1 LAGGDLK
8 VNETFLVKVRF
19 RGEAG
24 YREVVGWLL
33 RNDGKRL
40 YIKPIGKDGEERV
53 SKSDVEELEIM
64 GAIYRD

>member
-1 LAGGDLK
+1 MEEK
-8 VNETFLVKVRF
+8 FLVRVRF
-19 RGEAG
+19 RNDAG

-40 YIKPIGKDGEERV
+40 TIKPLGEDGEEKIPRA
-53 SKSDVEELEIM
+53 DLEELEIL

>member
-1 LAGGDLK
+1 M
-8 VNETFLVKVRF
+8 NETFLVKVRF

>member
-1 LAGGDLK
+1 M
-8 VNETFLVKVRF
+8 NETFLVRVRF

-33 RNDGKRL
+33 RHDGRKL
-40 YIKPIGKDGEERV
+40 TIKPIGEDGEERV
-53 SKSDVEELEIM
+53 SKSDVEDLEIV